1 MRWGAPELLSDA
13 QVARIQRRQKEL
25 GLTSDQFLERFK
37 EALKEGTGVVQ
48 SHSAV
53 KMRLDRI
60 FYSRMRRPTSET
72 TKLALAHTL
81 GWTLLEFEEAI
92 AAAKEDLK
100 RVRQKKKKGAPG
112 TANGTK

>member
-1 MRWGAPELLSDA
+1 MRWGTPELLSNV

-37 EALKEGTGVVQ
+37 DALKENTGVVQ

-60 FYSRMRRPTSET
+60 FYSRMRRPLSET

-92 AAAKEDLK
+92 TGKMRA
-100 RVRQKKKKGAPG
+100 
-112 TANGTK
+112 

>member
-1 MRWGAPELLSDA
+1 MRWGTPELLSDA
-13 QVARIQRRQKEL
+13 QVARIQRQQKKL

-37 EALKEGTGVVQ
+37 EALKEKTGVVQ

-60 FYSRMRRPTSET
+60 FYSRMRRPLSET

-81 GWTLLEFEEAI
+81 GGTLREFEKAI
-92 AAAKEDLK
+92 AGKNNS
-100 RVRQKKKKGAPG
+100 RRKGRRRGQAQRG
-112 TANGTK
+112 EF

>member
-1 MRWGAPELLSDA
+1 MRWGTPELLSDA

-37 EALKEGTGVVQ
+37 EALKEKTGVVQ

-60 FYSRMRRPTSET
+60 FYSRMRRPLSET

-81 GWTLLEFEEAI
+81 GWTLLELEEAI
-92 AAAKEDLK
+92 AEKNNA
-100 RVRQKKKKGAPG
+100 RRKGRR
-112 TANGTK
+112 